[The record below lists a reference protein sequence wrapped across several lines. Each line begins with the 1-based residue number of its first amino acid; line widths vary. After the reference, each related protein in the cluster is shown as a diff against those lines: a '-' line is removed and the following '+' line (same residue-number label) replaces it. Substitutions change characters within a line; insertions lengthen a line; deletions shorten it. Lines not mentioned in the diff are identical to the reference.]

1 MESIIESI
9 IVTQH
14 LLKESWHDGF
24 YEFSFFGL
32 FGRCGIGWM
41 AFKVAV
47 AVVRRII
54 YMVVVFL
61 LYKSGILTALWL
73 TLTSN

>member
-1 MESIIESI
+1 MMDFMNFHS
-9 IVTQH
+9 
-14 LLKESWHDGF
+14 LGYLAGAALAG
-24 YEFSFFGL
+24 Y
-32 FGRCGIGWM
+32 M

-54 YMVVVFL
+54 YMFVVFL

>member
-1 MESIIESI
+1 MMDFY
-9 IVTQH
+9 
-14 LLKESWHDGF
+14 SWG
-24 YEFSFFGL
+24 YLAGAAL
-32 FGRCGIGWM
+32 AGYI

-54 YMVVVFL
+54 YMVIAFL

-73 TLTSN
+73 ALSNN